1 MNTLEVLEKLSN
13 AFGPPGGEDPTR
25 DAIVEIL
32 RGHVDEMRV
41 DALGNLIALK
51 RGTGRYPL
59 KIMLAAHM
67 DEVGLMIMGVESD
80 GTLRFHVAGGIDDR
94 VLLGKV
100 VLVGPDRV
108 PGVIGLKPIH
118 LLRGNE
124 RTAVVKT
131 DALRVDIGAE
141 SKEAAG
147 KQVQPGQHAV
157 FATQFGPLG
166 APAAAGEQARTLV
179 KGKALDDRAG
189 CTVLVELLRGEPY
202 PYDVYGVFTTQEEIG
217 SRGARVA
224 AHAIQP
230 QAAFALEGTTA
241 NDLPQEEGED
251 VSPSTTLGHGP
262 AITVMDRS
270 LLADRRLND
279 HLIATA
285 GELGIAYQFKQPGT
299 GGTDAGSIHL
309 VGAGIPSTVVSVPCR
324 YIHSPVA
331 ILDVDDL
338 QNAVK
343 LMRGALDR
351 LTPDV
356 LAQA

>member
-25 DAIVEIL
+25 EAIVENL

-41 DALGNLIALK
+41 DALGNLITLK

-67 DEVGLMIMGVESD
+67 DEVGLMIMGVEPD
-80 GTLRFHVAGGIDDR
+80 GTLRFRVAGGIDER

-100 VLVGPDRV
+100 VLVGPDRIL
-108 PGVIGLKPIH
+108 GVIGLKPIH

-124 RTAVVKT
+124 RSAVVKT
-131 DALRVDIGAE
+131 DALRIDIGAE
-141 SKEAAG
+141 NKEAAARLA
-147 KQVQPGQHAV
+147 QPGQHAV

-166 APAAAGEQARTLV
+166 IPAAGEQGHVLV

-189 CTVLVELLRGEPY
+189 CTVLIELLRGEPY

-241 NDLPQEEGED
+241 NDLPQEEDED

-285 GELGIAYQFKQPGT
+285 GALGIRYQFKQPGT

-309 VGAGIPSTVVSVPCR
+309 VGEGIPSTVVSVPCR

-338 QNAVK
+338 ENAVK
-343 LMRGALDR
+343 LVRGALDR